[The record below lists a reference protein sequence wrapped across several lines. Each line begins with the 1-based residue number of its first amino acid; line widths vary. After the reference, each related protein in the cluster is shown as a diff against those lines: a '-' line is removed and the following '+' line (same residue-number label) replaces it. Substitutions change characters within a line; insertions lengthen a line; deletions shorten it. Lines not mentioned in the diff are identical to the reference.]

1 MEKPPELG
9 DLAPSSIFDD
19 SSTSKAATQLEA
31 APDAP
36 SKPLRN
42 RSIMAAALDP
52 TPHTRKRWERKMVI
66 REIRGRH
73 RMSKT
78 VHIARTERTSL
89 SKSPMFK
96 TSVKK
101 LGPLARQIAG
111 KPIEDAILQM
121 RFSKKKAA
129 KEVKRHLEYARNEA
143 IVMRGMG
150 LGGVKAI
157 EDGKEAKREVE
168 IPEAEKKVI
177 VVQDKKGK
185 RRIITDST
193 NIYIDQAWV
202 GRGKYGQEPEYRAF
216 GRTNVL
222 RPPTTS
228 KLLSFLP
235 RPQIAACLT

>member
-1 MEKPPELG
+1 
-9 DLAPSSIFDD
+9 
-19 SSTSKAATQLEA
+19 
-31 APDAP
+31 
-36 SKPLRN
+36 
-42 RSIMAAALDP
+42 
-52 TPHTRKRWERKMVI
+52 
-66 REIRGRH
+66 
-73 RMSKT
+73 MSKT

-143 IVMRGMG
+143 IVTRGMG
-150 LGGVKAI
+150 LGEVKAS

-185 RRIITDST
+185 RRIITDPT

-202 GRGKYGQEPEYRAF
+202 GRGKYGREPEFRAF

-235 RPQIAACLT
+235 RPQIASCLT